1 MLTIIEGDRDAFE
14 AKLLKEIWLG
24 SLEEADRMI
33 TQLQNLPKPALH
45 LINSHS
51 TNGPLSPAPE
61 NG

>member
-1 MLTIIEGDRDAFE
+1 MLNIIKGGRDEFE
-14 AKLLKEIWLG
+14 ARLLKEIWLG

-33 TQLQNLPKPALH
+33 TQLQNLPKPSLH
-45 LINSHS
+45 LVNAHS